1 MHFELETANEEKD
14 AGEEGKKVEGAAAGA
29 EERKIDQSEGIDIML
44 FHMIC
49 PPGIGGRVGKVE

>member
-1 MHFELETANEEKD
+1 MNEEK
-14 AGEEGKKVEGAAAGA
+14 GKISGDDGKEVEGAAVQ

>member
-1 MHFELETANEEKD
+1 MNEEKSVSGD
-14 AGEEGKKVEGAAAGA
+14 EEKAASGAAAGQ

>member
-1 MHFELETANEEKD
+1 MNEEKD
-14 AGEEGKKVEGAAAGA
+14 AGDEEKAASGAAAVQ
-29 EERKIDQSEGIDIML
+29 EERKIDRSDGIDVML